1 MLFQVPDRVGIH
13 FDGCALAG
21 IQPPL
26 DILYHFL
33 VCRSIVDEIM
43 SLSLVDISIMFI
55 SASHGLVVLIQ
66 QQAILGI
73 YDVPVI
79 GIVKL
84 AHLNQ
89 QGHVV

>member
-1 MLFQVPDRVGIH
+1 
-13 FDGCALAG
+13 
-21 IQPPL
+21 
-26 DILYHFL
+26 
-33 VCRSIVDEIM
+33 M